1 MAIPG
6 LDLLLNP
13 SEIVVFFDICRPIV
27 LKANSNVVFWAIP
40 VVETMPNPNAFVV
53 PDWNCCQIP
62 VKLLSSEWLLVLNWF
77 RADTKPKLK

>member
-1 MAIPG
+1 MS
-6 LDLLLNP
+6 NP

-53 PDWNCCQIP
+53 PDWN
-62 VKLLSSEWLLVLNWF
+62 
-77 RADTKPKLK
+77 